1 MKNPSRLT
9 FSQKIVVGNNG
20 LNCAEWA
27 LIKDLGADLRIIN
40 KETGEIRLVNKFK
53 KRKGKND

>member
-1 MKNPSRLT
+1 MKQPSRLT

-20 LNCAEWA
+20 LNCDEWA

-40 KETGEIRLVNKFK
+40 KETGEIKLVNKFK
-53 KRKGKND
+53 KKGRAK

>member
-1 MKNPSRLT
+1 MKQPSRLT

-20 LNCAEWA
+20 LNCDEWA

-40 KETGEIRLVNKFK
+40 KKTGEIKEVSKNKK
-53 KRKGKND
+53 KGRAK